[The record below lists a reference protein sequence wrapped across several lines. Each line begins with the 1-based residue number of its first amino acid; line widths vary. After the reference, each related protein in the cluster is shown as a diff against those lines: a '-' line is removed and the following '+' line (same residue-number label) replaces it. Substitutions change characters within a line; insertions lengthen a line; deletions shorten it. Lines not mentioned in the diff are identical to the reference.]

1 MKLYEYAAK
10 DIFSGF
16 GIPIPQS
23 SVVSGAEGAF
33 TAAQKIG
40 DVVIKAQVLTGG
52 RGKAGGI
59 VRAKDPEEAK
69 RAAQKILGMSIKGYP
84 VKKLL
89 VEEYTETIKEMYLAV
104 TIDRSAKCPIIM
116 ASSQGGMDIE
126 EIAKDFPEKITKMH
140 IHPLTGLHE
149 YQARMIANS
158 LDRNNASQIIDII
171 RKLYRV
177 FTSNDSQLVEIN
189 PLAQTK
195 AGIIALDAKMI
206 IDDNA
211 LFRHEFPEEETS
223 SLEGIARKNGMSYVG
238 LDGDIGCIVN
248 GAGLAM
254 ATLDMIKH
262 FGGNPANF
270 MDIRAGAN
278 KEQVKKALEIVSS
291 GRNVKTIIIN
301 IFGGLTK
308 CNDVAQGIVDV
319 LPKLKIPLIVRLS
332 GTNEKEG
339 REMLGKFEIQL
350 AGSTEEAAR
359 GVVGLGYPGK

>member
-10 DIFSGF
+10 DIFSRY
-16 GIPIPQS
+16 GIPVPKGR
-23 SVVSGAEGAF
+23 VVSDAQGAF
-33 TAAQKIG
+33 EAANEIG

-59 VRAKDPEEAK
+59 ARAEIPDEAK
-69 RAAQKILGMSIKGYP
+69 SSAQRILGMKIKGYP

-89 VEEYTETIKEMYLAV
+89 VEEHTGTTKEMYLGI

-126 EIAKDFPEKITKMH
+126 EIARNSPEKITKAH
-140 IHPLTGLHE
+140 INPLTGIHE

-158 LDRNNASQIIDII
+158 MYGNYASQLIDII

-177 FTSNDSQLVEIN
+177 FTDNDCQLVEIN
-189 PLAQTK
+189 PLAETG

-211 LFRHEFPEEETS
+211 LFRQEFLEEEDS
-223 SLEGIARKNGMSYVG
+223 SPEGIARKNGMSYVG
-238 LDGDIGCIVN
+238 LGGDIGCIVN

-254 ATLDMIKH
+254 ATLDMVKH

-278 KEQVKKALEIVSS
+278 KEQVKKALKIVSS
-291 GRNVKTIIIN
+291 ENAKAIIIN

-308 CNDVAQGIVDV
+308 CDDVAQGIIDV
-319 LPKLKIPLIVRLS
+319 LPELKIPLIVRLS
-332 GTNEKEG
+332 GTNETKG
-339 REMLGKFEIQL
+339 REMLAKFEIQL
-350 AGSTEEAAR
+350 AASTEEAAR
-359 GVVGLGYPGK
+359 GVVGLGYSD